1 MKSFLESFIVSG
13 FCEKFNI
20 KRMAESHEPLVLQVP
35 ASAVESEPIKDQASS
50 STLPKETT
58 GISSCLCIKYARILL
73 FQFVFTKYVF
83 GFRNYDGLIFVVFDV
98 IFQNVIMRKYDK
110 IRF

>member
-1 MKSFLESFIVSG
+1 MKNQNKNKSTAWNLKSFLESFIVSG

-58 GISSCLCIKYARILL
+58 GISSCLSVAK
-73 FQFVFTKYVF
+73 FKP
-83 GFRNYDGLIFVVFDV
+83 
-98 IFQNVIMRKYDK
+98 
-110 IRF
+110 RFKPQGY